1 MTKDQVIF
9 IRYATATLPV
19 LALLLLEVLVAGPWG
34 VIALV
39 YLTLFAAVLDKWL
52 TPPISRDIAQAEPHW
67 PDRLSAIIGLGHLV
81 LLPCLMLYIASPA
94 HGGGEKLVSLLA
106 VASFMGQISH
116 PNAHELIHR
125 RPAWLSGLGMA
136 VYTSMIFGQHVS
148 AHRLVHHRFVGT
160 KDDPNTPLSGE
171 SFWRYLPRAWIGS
184 FKAGLAQE
192 NAKLARKSMPAHS
205 LQNPYYIWVAGGALT
220 LILALALGG
229 VAGLFAMIGLAALAH
244 IQIMLSDYIQ
254 HYGLTRLT
262 RSDGRLEPVGAH
274 HSWNAPRG
282 FTSYLMLNAP
292 SHSDHHMHPDR
303 PYDSLTVGEGEPV
316 LPFSM
321 PIMAVIATIP
331 PVWHRN
337 MDKRAA
343 RVMAAAQAAL
353 P

>member
-9 IRYATATLPV
+9 FRYATATLPV
-19 LALLLLEVLVAGPWG
+19 LALLLLEMLVAGSWG

-39 YLTLFAAVLDKWL
+39 YLTLFAALLDRWL
-52 TPPISRDIAQAEPHW
+52 TPPISRDIAQAEPRW
-67 PDRLSAIIGLGHLV
+67 PDRFSALLGLGHLV

-94 HGGGEKLVSLLA
+94 HGVGEKLVTLLA

-192 NAKLARKSMPAHS
+192 NAKLTRKSMPAHS
-205 LQNPYYIWVAGGALT
+205 LQNPYHVWIAGGALT

-303 PYDSLTVGEGEPV
+303 PYDSLTVSKGEPV